1 MRVLMLPDI
10 MLKTRVIRIMMMMMM
25 TMMMMEEMMMM
36 VMMMMMMMMM
46 VKMMMMQRKGGE
58 TAKKTKTRQLSLA
71 AKSRVDPLLNPVAP
85 KSI

>member
-1 MRVLMLPDI
+1 MLPDI

-25 TMMMMEEMMMM
+25 M
-36 VMMMMMMMMM
+36 VV

>member
-1 MRVLMLPDI
+1 MLPDI

-25 TMMMMEEMMMM
+25 MMMM
-36 VMMMMMMMMM
+36 VMTIMMMVKMMMMM

>member
-1 MRVLMLPDI
+1 MFPDI
-10 MLKTRVIRIMMMMMM
+10 MLKTRIIRI
-25 TMMMMEEMMMM
+25 
-36 VMMMMMMMMM
+36 MMMMM

>member
-1 MRVLMLPDI
+1 MFPDI
-10 MLKTRVIRIMMMMMM
+10 MLKTRIIRI
-25 TMMMMEEMMMM
+25 
-36 VMMMMMMMMM
+36 MMMMM
-46 VKMMMMQRKGGE
+46 VKMMMKQRKGGE